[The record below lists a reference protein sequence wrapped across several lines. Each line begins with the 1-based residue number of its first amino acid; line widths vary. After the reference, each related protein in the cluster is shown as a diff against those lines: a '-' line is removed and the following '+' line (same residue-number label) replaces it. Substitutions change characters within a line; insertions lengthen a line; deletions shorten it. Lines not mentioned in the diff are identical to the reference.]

1 MIHEEK
7 QREGWM
13 FTEWFPLNCSVCNIF
28 LLLEQ
33 PSVLSTKQPFHRV
46 TENLYIILSSYCSII
61 LSYLYL
67 AFVQLVSLIYLA
79 CVEDTLNRIAVVSP
93 TSRVDSP
100 KTCRQNDWLPLNRLY
115 RAYYTNGRV
124 RCVGRLQRRLWFI
137 EHTLFSRSGRG
148 LIVNWT
154 SRARRVLVTC
164 S

>member
-1 MIHEEK
+1 MLLKYPPGWLKGSLPATSFGVRSSRIHRNECVTNEPQRTSARRLAPRVKLIMIHEEK

-13 FTEWFPLNCSVCNIF
+13 FTEWFSLNCSVCNIF

-100 KTCRQNDWLPLNRLY
+100 TPVGKTTGYL
-115 RAYYTNGRV
+115 
-124 RCVGRLQRRLWFI
+124 
-137 EHTLFSRSGRG
+137 
-148 LIVNWT
+148 
-154 SRARRVLVTC
+154 
-164 S
+164 